1 MYYGAWK
8 ATEATHM
15 KKEQALLVERR
26 MRFMPCTVDPDDSVA
41 HARALLDEHG
51 ISQLPVVSNGRLIGI
66 VSRHDL
72 KTGRFSATRPALRE
86 ALEMH
91 PDRVPVDAVMT
102 TEVYTA
108 TPSDTL
114 TYAAQLMLRKH
125 VNALPIVEEGRL
137 LAILNRNDIV
147 DAFLGLD
154 VRAEKPEALTHKQLI
169 PQAKVPTPFRVR
181 QNARRLLGRR
191 SQASRANR
199 KLHEKN

>member
-1 MYYGAWK
+1 
-8 ATEATHM
+8 M
-15 KKEQALLVERR
+15 KKEQAFLVERR

-72 KTGRFSATRPALRE
+72 KTSKFSATRPAMRE

-114 TYAAQLMLRKH
+114 TYAAQLMLRKRVH
-125 VNALPIVEEGRL
+125 ALPIVEEGRL

-147 DAFLGLD
+147 DAFPGLD
-154 VRAEKPEALTHKQLI
+154 EWAKKPEASTHKQLNI
-169 PQAKVPTPFRVR
+169 PPRTPTPFGLR
-181 QNARRLLGRR
+181 QNDRGLLGRR
-191 SQASRANR
+191 SQATRADR